1 MAKTKDSGQRRPR
14 PALSPENRENQLIA
28 LAVNSA
34 EQQLLNGTASSQIIV
49 HYLKLG
55 AERERSRLENELLE
69 KKIQLAAAKTE
80 AIAAEAR
87 SEELFKNAIEAMRVY
102 GGGNNDDEES
112 E

>member
-1 MAKTKDSGQRRPR
+1 MAKTKDSGERRIR

-80 AIAAEAR
+80 AIASEAR
-87 SEELFKNAIEAMRVY
+87 TEELFKKAIEAMRIY
-102 GGGNNDDEES
+102 GGNKDEEES